1 VAANTRRDY
10 YSVLG
15 VPRTASDKDI
25 KTAYR
30 KLARKHHP
38 DVNPGDK
45 KSESLFKEIG
55 EAYSVLSDPDK
66 RTKYDRWGHDW
77 EKIEQAQAAGRSRYS
92 WSRTGTGA
100 PAGNGAPGSFNFES
114 DDIGGLF
121 DQLFGR
127 AAGRTRV
134 RSIPRKGADLEQP
147 VEITL
152 EEAFTGTQRTFQIR
166 DIQSG
171 ETRTVEVKIPAGASD
186 GLRVRV
192 AGKGDPGIAGAPPGD
207 LYLIVSV
214 KAHSLFE
221 RDGDDLRVKVLT
233 PLYTAI
239 LGGEVM
245 VPTPR
250 GSQLALKVPP
260 ETANGQRIRLAGQ
273 GMPRVNGTG
282 RGDLFAEIVVQ
293 LPRNLSTREKDLFA
307 ELARREQGSAP
318 GGRRVE
324 GA

>member
-15 VPRTASDKDI
+15 VPRTASEKDI

-45 KSESLFKEIG
+45 KSETLFKEIG
-55 EAYSVLSDPDK
+55 EAYSVLSDADK
-66 RTKYDRWGHDW
+66 RKKYDRWGHDW
-77 EKIEQAQAAGRSRYS
+77 EKVEQAQAAGRTRGYS
-92 WSRTGTGA
+92 WSSRSGPGGVNF
-100 PAGNGAPGSFNFES
+100 GNGAPGSFNFES

-134 RSIPRKGADLEQP
+134 RSTPRKGTDLEQP
-147 VEITL
+147 VEVTL
-152 EEAFTGTQRTFQIR
+152 EEAFNGTQRTFSIR
-166 DIQSG
+166 DVQTG
-171 ETRTVEVKIPAGASD
+171 ETRSVEVKIPAGAHN

-192 AGKGDPGIAGAPPGD
+192 AGKGDPGLGGAPAGD

-214 KAHSLFE
+214 KPHPLFE
-221 RDGDDLRVKVLT
+221 RDGDDLRVKVAT
-233 PLYTAI
+233 PLYTAV

-245 VPTPR
+245 VPTPK

-260 ETANGQRIRLAGQ
+260 ETANGQRMRLAGQ
-273 GMPRVNGTG
+273 GMPRVSGSG
-282 RGDLFAEIVVQ
+282 RGDLFAEINVQ
-293 LPRNLSTREKDLFA
+293 LPGHLSTREKDLFA
-307 ELARREQGSAP
+307 ELARQRSQASAQAD
-318 GGRRVE
+318 RS
-324 GA
+324 